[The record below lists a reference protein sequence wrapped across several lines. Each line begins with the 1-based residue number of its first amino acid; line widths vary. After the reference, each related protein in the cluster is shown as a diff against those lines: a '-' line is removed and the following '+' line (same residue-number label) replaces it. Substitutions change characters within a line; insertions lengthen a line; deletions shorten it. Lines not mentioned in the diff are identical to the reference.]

1 MSADRFR
8 IGQLVS
14 AADSAK
20 LAALCATYTHYSIHG
35 IIVAVD
41 GHRVDVKWID
51 YIGPQRQTY
60 LLDPSLLR
68 AGTLTTGTRTRVFSR
83 RCTAPAQ
90 QTGRPYALSPHAQPS
105 FEIRELKIY
114 ASGIR
119 ESATGL
125 QFHTV
130 DDANI
135 ALHAIAD
142 AQEAHQPTFG
152 PDLTSTIPGAHIV
165 VVSWATYTA
174 LYRLERI
181 DATCRNHAAP
191 TALAG

>member
-1 MSADRFR
+1 MNANDFHV
-8 IGQLVS
+8 GQLVS
-14 AADSAK
+14 ATDPATMTV
-20 LAALCATYTHYSIHG
+20 LCATYTHYSTHG
-35 IIVAVD
+35 IIVEVD
-41 GHRVDVKWID
+41 EHRVDVKWID
-51 YIGPQRQTY
+51 YIGPQHQTY

-68 AGTLTTGTRTRVFSR
+68 AGTLTTGTRTRVFPR
-83 RCTAPAQ
+83 RCTAPALQ
-90 QTGRPYALSPHAQPS
+90 PSRPHTLPSHAQLS
-105 FEIRELKIY
+105 FEIRQLKIY
-114 ASGIR
+114 ASGRR
-119 ESATGL
+119 ESASGL

-152 PDLTSTIPGAHIV
+152 PDLTSAISGAYIV

-181 DATCRNHAAP
+181 DATCRNHPAP